1 MRAVVTDR
9 VVWAVGLSVTL
20 VSPAK
25 TAEPIEMPFR
35 LRTLVSPGNH
45 VLDVGPDPPWEWAI
59 LRVEGASH
67 CKVYGHSVVI
77 CAKTA
82 EPVKMPFGFWAWM
95 GPGNRVLDGAQI
107 PMGRDNF
114 GGKGHQL

>member
-1 MRAVVTDR
+1 M
-9 VVWAVGLSVTL
+9 
-20 VSPAK
+20 
-25 TAEPIEMPFR
+25 
-35 LRTLVSPGNH
+35 SPGNH

-95 GPGNRVLDGAQI
+95 GPGNRVLDGSQI